1 MGTTNPS
8 PPVEAHGNSS
18 QSRVGED
25 AGPVSLGAGPGRA
38 VAIERALLRGS
49 HYLPAQGPI
58 GVFIHHN
65 TLHAFEDE
73 PFEQAVVHAAHLF
86 GTEPF
91 LSEARYREELRK
103 GRIRLADIE
112 AVVDA
117 DLGGQAAQTLA
128 GGRVTLRALCMA
140 LMEHPLRQEDDSAVR
155 WTLTENGHVV
165 DDPATAEL
173 WQACVEAVSLSR
185 PTIVHVRPPVRLRD
199 LIVAV
204 EPSIDTDALV
214 HPFLIRVCAA
224 FLDQG
229 VASWPMPG
237 RERGLFAA
245 VVDLYSRA
253 GGPTEPWNARLP
265 AALSAVRGRDAIDV
279 IAAEIDRI
287 GIPPAVEEDFIIRSL
302 LALRGWAGM
311 IRQFEERPDRAPV
324 DAVPAKLADFLAL
337 RLVLDSVAAEWI
349 APRFGHPDDLPGLW
363 TELRDRHPARR
374 GPGSV
379 ARAFLLCQV
388 AQRIGLSSHDILAL
402 DDNEILRLEQAIH
415 GFDGFA
421 RRRLF
426 HLAYERRHRV
436 QILDSLLVNAAASAA
451 GAVAPGAKRPL
462 LQAVFCIDERCES
475 FRRHVEEQ
483 GPAFETFGTA
493 GFFAVPMY
501 YRGVDDW
508 MAKPLCPIVVRP
520 THTIIEVPMDGA
532 LASHRLRQA
541 VRRRVGQIS
550 GSVSSGSRTLFRGG
564 LFTAIGGAVAAVPL
578 VARVV
583 FPRLTA
589 ALGKRAAEATRIP
602 TRLELERPDET
613 RLPDGTSPGF
623 DVAEMT
629 AIVRRV
635 LEDIGLTRGFARLVA
650 IIGHGSSSRN
660 NPHESAYDCGA
671 CGGGRGGPN
680 ARAFAQM
687 ANDPRIR
694 SRLAASGL
702 VIPADTRF
710 LGGMQ
715 DTCADTVEWYDTD
728 LVPADHRADLDRLL
742 AVVEVARIAN
752 AHERCRRFE
761 SAPLDI
767 TPEEAIR
774 HVEGRSG
781 DLAQVR
787 PELGHATNAVCVIGR
802 RARTRGLFLD
812 RRAFLVSY
820 DPTADDDGAIL
831 ARTLAAVGP
840 VGAGINLEYFF
851 SSVDS
856 VGYGCST
863 KLPHNISG
871 LIGVMDGHAS
881 DLRTGLPW
889 QMVEI
894 HEPVRLLI
902 VIDGSEA
909 RILAAAEQVPAV
921 KRLVLNRWVQLVSW
935 DPDSDTMAVF
945 ENGRF
950 VPFRPEVDQ
959 LAVVPRSEEWYRGH
973 RGHLP
978 PARVAAVGTAAQT
991 LRAARQPAAEGAA

>member
-1 MGTTNPS
+1 VQG
-8 PPVEAHGNSS
+8 
-18 QSRVGED
+18 D
-25 AGPVSLGAGPGRA
+25 AAGPGAPSPADDERDRGIRD
-38 VAIERALLRGS
+38 AIA
-49 HYLPAQGPI
+49 HAAHFLPAQGPI

-73 PFEQAVVHAAHLF
+73 PFEQAVLHASRLF

-91 LSEARYREELRK
+91 LSEARYRAELKR
-103 GRIRLADIE
+103 GRIRLSDIE
-112 AVVDA
+112 AVLDA
-117 DLGGQAAQTLA
+117 DLGERAGDHLA
-128 GGRVTLRALCMA
+128 GGRVLLRDLCLA

-155 WTLTENGHVV
+155 WTLTEQG
-165 DDPATAEL
+165 DAADEPAQAEL
-173 WQACVEAVSLSR
+173 WHACVEAVALSR
-185 PTIVHVRPPVRLRD
+185 ASVVHVVPPVRLRD
-199 LIVAV
+199 LIVSV

-214 HPFLIRVCAA
+214 HPLLIRVCAA

-237 RERGLFAA
+237 RDRGLLAA
-245 VVDLYSRA
+245 VADLYSRP
-253 GGPTEPWNARLP
+253 GGPTEPWTARLA
-265 AALSAVRGRDAIDV
+265 AALGEVRGRRAIDV
-279 IAAEIDRI
+279 IAAEIDRV
-287 GIPPAVEEDFIIRSL
+287 GIPPPLQEEFIVHSL

-311 IRQFEERPDRAPV
+311 IRQFEERPDRVPV
-324 DAVPAKLADFLAL
+324 DAVPARLEDFLAL
-337 RLVLDSVAAEWI
+337 RLLFDRVAAEFA
-349 APRFGHPDDLPGLW
+349 APRFGRDDDLPGLW
-363 TELRDRHPARR
+363 VELRDRYPARR

-379 ARAFLLCQV
+379 ARAHLLCQV
-388 AQRIGLSSHDILAL
+388 AQRLGLGAHDILPL
-402 DDNEILRLEQAIH
+402 DDNEIVRLERAIH
-415 GFDGFA
+415 GFDGRT

-426 HLAYERRHRV
+426 HLAYERRHRIQV
-436 QILDSLLVNAAASAA
+436 LDAMLANGRLATP
-451 GAVAPGAKRPL
+451 PGADRPL
-462 LQAVFCIDERCES
+462 LQMVFCIDERCES

-483 GPAFETFGTA
+483 GNCYETFGTA

-520 THTIIEVPMDGA
+520 AHTVIEVPKDDA
-532 LASHRLRQA
+532 VAAHRLRQA
-541 VRRRVGQIS
+541 VRRRVGRIA
-550 GSVSSGSRTLFRGG
+550 GSVSTGTTTLFRGG
-564 LFTAIGGAVAAVPL
+564 VFTAIGGALAAVPL
-578 VARVV
+578 VARVA

-589 ALGKRAAEATRIP
+589 MLGRRAAEAARIP
-602 TRLELERPDET
+602 TRLELERRDES

-635 LEDIGLTRGFARLVA
+635 LEDIGLTHRFARLVA

-687 ANDPRIR
+687 ANDPRVR
-694 SRLAASGL
+694 ERLAATGL

-728 LVPADHRADLDRLL
+728 LLPLDQQEDLERLIGVID
-742 AVVEVARIAN
+742 AARMAN

-767 TPEEAIR
+767 EPAEALR

-802 RARTRGLFLD
+802 RWRTRGLFLD

-820 DPTADDDGAIL
+820 DPLADDDGAIL
-831 ARTLAAVGP
+831 TRTLAAVGP

-851 SSVDS
+851 SSIDP

-902 VIDGSEA
+902 VIDA
-909 RILAAAEQVPAV
+909 PQDRILSAAEALPAV
-921 KRLVLNRWVQLVSW
+921 KRLVVNGWVQLVAW
-935 DPDSDTMAVF
+935 DPHAAAMAVF

-950 VPFRPEVDQ
+950 VPFSPEMPQ
-959 LAVVPRSEEWYRGH
+959 IAVVSRSADWYGGH

-978 PARVAAVGTAAQT
+978 PVRVATDAPSGNARPRRTADG
-991 LRAARQPAAEGAA
+991 LRTMNGSRDA